1 VVLQAGTAET
11 LVMSKPLIPWYVIW
25 SYQITHL
32 LAWRDDPTRRKT
44 PQELEQIEAALEDIR
59 WKATE

>member
-1 VVLQAGTAET
+1 VLQAGTAET
-11 LVMSKPLIPWYVIW
+11 RVMSEPLIPWYVIW

-44 PQELEQIEAALEDIR
+44 PQELADIEAALEDIR

>member
-1 VVLQAGTAET
+1 MGLQAGTTET
-11 LVMSKPLIPWYVIW
+11 RVMSEPLIPWLDIW

-44 PQELEQIEAALEDIR
+44 PQELIEIETALEDIR

>member
-1 VVLQAGTAET
+1 
-11 LVMSKPLIPWYVIW
+11 MSEPLIPWYVIW

-44 PQELEQIEAALEDIR
+44 PQELIEIETALEDIR
-59 WKATE
+59 WKATA

>member
-1 VVLQAGTAET
+1 
-11 LVMSKPLIPWYVIW
+11 MSEPLIPWLDIW

-32 LAWRDDPTRRKT
+32 LAWRDDPSRRKT
-44 PQELEQIEAALEDIR
+44 PQELTEIEAALEDVR